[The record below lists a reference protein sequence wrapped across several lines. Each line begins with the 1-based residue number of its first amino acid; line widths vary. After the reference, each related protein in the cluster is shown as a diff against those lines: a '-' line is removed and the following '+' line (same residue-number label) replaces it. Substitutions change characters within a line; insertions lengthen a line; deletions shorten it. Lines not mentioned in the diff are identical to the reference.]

1 MRSTSAP
8 CAAYD
13 APEEEEEG
21 GEGAEAED
29 QQQEVPAVM
38 TLGPARAP
46 QPYVALALSHA
57 EVQTLPLAKWLV
69 KPCKD
74 ELARLRSIAARML

>member
-13 APEEEEEG
+13 APDQEG

-29 QQQEVPAVM
+29 EQQVPAVM

-57 EVQTLPLAKWLV
+57 QVQTLPLAKWLV
-69 KPCKD
+69 TPCKD